1 MDTEPGPGENR
12 LAAGAGAAVIRTPD
26 GDREAAAARLNQA
39 AGDGRLTLQEF
50 SERLDRAYAARTR
63 AAYQL
68 PSPTASEPVAERDR
82 LIKVS
87 HTRSRRSGRFA
98 SDRSASTSC
107 ARTIIMARDRF
118 GGRRV
123 SRPGRARDDRALG
136 VHEGVG
142 PLSAGGW
149 W

>member
-12 LAAGAGAAVIRTPD
+12 LAAGAGATVIRASD
-26 GDREAAAARLNQA
+26 GDREAAARLNQA

-87 HTRSRRSGRFA
+87 HTRSRRYGRWP
-98 SDRSASTSC
+98 T
-107 ARTIIMARDRF
+107 
-118 GGRRV
+118 
-123 SRPGRARDDRALG
+123 
-136 VHEGVG
+136 
-142 PLSAGGW
+142 
-149 W
+149 